1 MTNVV
6 RLFTYE
12 IEIVETMSAIIELV
26 AKDDSSAILLAQER
40 YRNEDIELY
49 YDNLID
55 TEFSIFDKK

>member
-12 IEIVETMSAIIELV
+12 IEIVETLSAIVELV